1 MNQDKNSGS
10 VQYWNSFYSSEAAR
24 RLAIP
29 SQFAAFI
36 AGELQGGEFIAELG
50 CGTGR
55 DALFFSSIGYPVIA
69 FDASDQAIAHCTQAA
84 TRRGLSAR
92 FECASVGSPHLHP
105 LLHEAVS
112 TASADEVFIY
122 TRFFLHAITEEV
134 EDELLDL
141 IAHLGV
147 KRRLRFAAEFRTHRD
162 TALPKTTSS
171 HYRRFIDPTC
181 LLSKVSRRGFA
192 VDYFVEGFGYAKYK
206 DDDAHVARL
215 VISR

>member
-1 MNQDKNSGS
+1 MNQDNNSGS
-10 VQYWNSFYSSEAAR
+10 VQYWNSFYNSEAAR

-29 SQFAAFI
+29 SQFAAFV
-36 AGELQGGEFIAELG
+36 AGELQGGEFITELG

-84 TRRGLSAR
+84 ARRGVNAR
-92 FECASVGSPHLHP
+92 FECASVGSPHLHQ
-105 LLHEAVS
+105 LLQEALS
-112 TASADEVFIY
+112 TASTTDVFIY
-122 TRFFLHAITEEV
+122 TRFFLHAITEEL
-134 EDELLDL
+134 EDKLLDL
-141 IAHLGV
+141 VGHLAV
-147 KRRLRFAAEFRTHRD
+147 NRRMRFAAEFRTHRD

-171 HYRRFIDPTC
+171 HYRRFIDPTD
-181 LLSKVSRRGFA
+181 LLSKVGRRGFT